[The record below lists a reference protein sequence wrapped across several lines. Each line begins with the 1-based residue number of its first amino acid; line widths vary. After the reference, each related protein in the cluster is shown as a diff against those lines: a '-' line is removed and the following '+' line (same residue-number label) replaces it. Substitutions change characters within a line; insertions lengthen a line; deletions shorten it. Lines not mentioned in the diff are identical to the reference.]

1 MQHTFQLNTDNLN
14 SKFID
19 SVKSLFGNKDVE
31 ITVKDLNY
39 TAADEKET
47 NHQAVKN
54 YLIHRA
60 DHPSIKVVSKTDF
73 NKIVDD
79 INL

>member
-19 SVKSLFGNKDVE
+19 SIKSLFGNKDVE

-39 TAADEKET
+39 TEPDEKKPDHE
-47 NHQAVKN
+47 AVKK
-54 YLIHRA
+54 YLSHRA
-60 DHPSIKVVSKTDF
+60 EHPSILVANKTDF
-73 NKIVDD
+73 NEIVND

>member
-19 SVKSLFGNKDVE
+19 SIKSLFGNKDVE

-39 TAADEKET
+39 VKPDEKEA
-47 NHQAVKN
+47 NHQAVNN
-54 YLIHRA
+54 YLEHRA
-60 DHPSIKVVSKTDF
+60 KHPPIVVQDKTDF
-73 NKIVDD
+73 NEIVDE